1 MEHSLIIRDIQMG
14 NAAPVYLL
22 HGEEAFFID
31 LIADAIEN
39 KILDESEK
47 AFGLTVYYGKDSNLE
62 SIVSMAKS
70 FPMMGNKQVIIVRE
84 AQDLKCWKKEEL
96 YKSLLNYLDAPTQS
110 TVLAFCHKNG
120 KVDGRSSIFKTLKT
134 KAKTFESLAIKE
146 NQLPTWV
153 QNIVKDQGLVI
164 RGTATQLLADYL
176 GSDLHKLTNEISKL
190 SIVLNPG
197 DEITTQIIQDHIG
210 ISKDFNVWELQTALI
225 RKDVMKANLIIN
237 FFEKNPK
244 DHPLFQTIPALYGF
258 FAKLCVIQ
266 NSSNKDEAYKEL
278 GVNYYAAQN
287 FKEGEKN
294 YSPGKSERIIKYF
307 RDADEQL
314 KGLKG
319 NSMSHG
325 DIMRELIF
333 KILH

>member
-1 MEHSLIIRDIQMG
+1 
-14 NAAPVYLL
+14 
-22 HGEEAFFID
+22 
-31 LIADAIEN
+31 
-39 KILDESEK
+39 
-47 AFGLTVYYGKDSNLE
+47 
-62 SIVSMAKS
+62 
-70 FPMMGNKQVIIVRE
+70 
-84 AQDLKCWKKEEL
+84 
-96 YKSLLNYLDAPTQS
+96 LNYLDAPTQS
-110 TVLAFCHKNG
+110 TVLAFCYKNG
-120 KVDGRSSIFKTLKT
+120 KVDGRSSLFKTLKA
-134 KAKTFESLAIKE
+134 KAKTFESAAIKE

-153 QNIVKDQGLVI
+153 QNIAKDQGLTI

-190 SIVLNPG
+190 SIVLNQG

-210 ISKDFNVWELQTALI
+210 ISKDYNVWELQTALI
-225 RKDVMKANLIIN
+225 RKDVLKANQIIN

-244 DHPLFQTIPALYGF
+244 DHPLFQIIPALYGF

-287 FKEGEKN
+287 YKEGEKN